1 MPRVPPVTRAVIPV
15 RDHLDFGLLL
25 SSLAI
30 FAISLSLLQLFELWK
45 RFFGVKMLSTHTLST
60 DEFGKSGCSSSS
72 DDEGECGP
80 QKLTRAQRKRIR
92 KKKVRE
98 AASRRRKLIGPV
110 LPGDDD
116 GSGDLSNESQGVV
129 RNAAEKSDI
138 GSAMPGERAGCTNQ
152 NKRKHRRMAKKQAR
166 ERSVLSTSENF
177 HQDCGPCSKND
188 RLT

>member
-1 MPRVPPVTRAVIPV
+1 MQKEEKRRKF
-15 RDHLDFGLLL
+15 HQ
-25 SSLAI
+25 
-30 FAISLSLLQLFELWK
+30 SLLNLLYPPPPSPHLQDRDEEQPINILQNCLDTD
-45 RFFGVKMLSTHTLST
+45 LIS

-72 DDEGECGP
+72 DDGGECGP

-98 AASRRRKLIGPV
+98 AASHRRKLIGPL

-129 RNAAEKSDI
+129 RNATEKSDI

-166 ERSVLSTSENF
+166 ERSALSTSENF
-177 HQDCGPCSKND
+177 HQDCGPCSNND

>member
-1 MPRVPPVTRAVIPV
+1 MRKEEKR
-15 RDHLDFGLLL
+15 RKFHQ
-25 SSLAI
+25 
-30 FAISLSLLQLFELWK
+30 SLLNLLYPPPPSPPLQ
-45 RFFGVKMLSTHTLST
+45 
-60 DEFGKSGCSSSS
+60 KSGCSSSS

-138 GSAMPGERAGCTNQ
+138 GSAMPGTVSMSGLEVHILIWMHGIQDGTQKHEQMQRTEPPRLKQLRALAMLLDNATVCLD
-152 NKRKHRRMAKKQAR
+152 KSMA
-166 ERSVLSTSENF
+166 SS
-177 HQDCGPCSKND
+177 G
-188 RLT
+188 